1 MNLPD
6 FFGLDISQSSIKI
19 AHSQR
24 AGDGYQLLNLGSI
37 EAGKNMMFLKD
48 TQEKT
53 QFAMQIKKLKD
64 SLGIKSN
71 KVVAALPEPIIFT
84 KILTVPD
91 IDEEMLE
98 KLLYFEAKNQ
108 LPVSVETVQL
118 DHIPIAKKEI
128 DGKKFIQ
135 LLLVAAPKTFVNL
148 YLEILSLAKLEL
160 IALETESIATSRVF
174 SLNKEIKEALMI
186 VDFGALTMSVIVI
199 KGKNIVFSQ
208 SINTGSVTL
217 TQAVAR
223 DYNLSMEQAEQYKK
237 LYGLTNQ
244 IGGKIFNSLNPVMQ
258 IIVNELN
265 KIINYVNINL
275 VEFIPQRFF
284 ITGQGS
290 LLPGLQDYLV
300 RALGRNFEMFDPVL
314 SSFSYTQKVKDE
326 LVKSTGLGYSVAV
339 GLSIKEK

>member
-1 MNLPD
+1 M
-6 FFGLDISQSSIKI
+6 
-19 AHSQR
+19 
-24 AGDGYQLLNLGSI
+24 
-37 EAGKNMMFLKD
+37 
-48 TQEKT
+48 
-53 QFAMQIKKLKD
+53 
-64 SLGIKSN
+64 
-71 KVVAALPEPIIFT
+71 
-84 KILTVPD
+84 
-91 IDEEMLE
+91 
-98 KLLYFEAKNQ
+98 
-108 LPVSVETVQL
+108 
-118 DHIPIAKKEI
+118 
-128 DGKKFIQ
+128 
-135 LLLVAAPKTFVNL
+135 NL